1 MTLYIQLSRE
11 NGKANLNIYLHGN
24 IHIYISIPS
33 KRKQCFKEEL
43 LKIKELKWDTFD
55 QFKNIGFNGWIV
67 EIPENNWSSS
77 ECTSPNYFK

>member
-1 MTLYIQLSRE
+1 M
-11 NGKANLNIYLHGN
+11 
-24 IHIYISIPS
+24 PS